1 MTTQL
6 AIRLPEDLVR
16 RLDELVPRKHSTR
29 SEAVRRAIE
38 LYLYRLACE
47 RDAEIYERLP
57 LTEEE
62 LAFANDADAWRTAPP
77 W

>member
-6 AIRLPEDLVR
+6 AIRLPDDLIR
-16 RLDELVPRKHSTR
+16 QLDELVPEKHSTR

-38 LYLYRLACE
+38 MYLYRLACE
-47 RDAEIYERLP
+47 RDAEIYERFP

-62 LAFANDADAWRTAPP
+62 MAQANSPEVWSTLPP

>member
-6 AIRLPEDLVR
+6 AVRLPEELIQQ
-16 RLDELVPRKHSTR
+16 LDELVPKTHANR
-29 SEAVRRAIE
+29 SEAIRRAIE

-47 RDAEIYERLP
+47 RDVEIYERFP

-62 LAFANDADAWRTAPP
+62 MAQANSPEVWSTLPP

>member
-1 MTTQL
+1 MTTQV
-6 AIRLPEDLVR
+6 AIRLPDELIRQLDDLVP
-16 RLDELVPRKHSTR
+16 VTHSSRT
-29 SEAVRRAIE
+29 EAIRRAVE

-47 RDAEIYERLP
+47 RDAEIYDRFP

-62 LAFANDADAWRTAPP
+62 MAQANSPEVWSTLPP

>member
-6 AIRLPEDLVR
+6 AIRLPDELIR
-16 RLDELVPRKHSTR
+16 QLDELVPEKHSTR

-38 LYLYRLACE
+38 VYLYRLACE
-47 RDAEIYERLP
+47 RDAEIYARFP

-62 LAFANDADAWRTAPP
+62 MAQANSPEVLSTLPP